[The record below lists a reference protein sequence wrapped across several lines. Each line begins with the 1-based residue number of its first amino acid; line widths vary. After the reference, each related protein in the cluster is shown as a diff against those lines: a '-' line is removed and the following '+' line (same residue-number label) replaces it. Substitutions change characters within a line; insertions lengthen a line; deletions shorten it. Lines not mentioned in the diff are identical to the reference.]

1 MFSAVQDP
9 NLLSI
14 QDQAKHLGEAFR
26 SLNDAY
32 CALSQTYGL
41 WNQEINEYLH
51 EELYSGVNAQT
62 FMGDAVELLH
72 EINNGL
78 YQLAVDH
85 RNLVSDLER
94 VGRGDSFS
102 V

>member
-1 MFSAVQDP
+1 MQDP

-14 QDQAKHLGEAFR
+14 SAQTKHLGDAFR

-32 CALSQTYGL
+32 CGLSQTYGL
-41 WNQEINEYLH
+41 WNPEVDEYLH
-51 EELYSGVNAQT
+51 EELYLDDKAKAFMARCVDALHAMNEELFRLVKDHQT
-62 FMGDAVELLH
+62 
-72 EINNGL
+72 
-78 YQLAVDH
+78 
-85 RNLVSDLER
+85 LVSDLER